1 MNNARI
7 LVVDDNESI
16 HEDFRKILQ
25 PHNANLN
32 SKLSSLEAGLFSDT
46 PISAVGSSIQYQVD
60 FAHQGEEALEMLR
73 KAERNGCPYALCFMD
88 VRMPPGWDGIQT
100 IAHIWKELPY
110 TEVVICTAYSDYS
123 WEDIVTTLGST
134 DRLLFISKPFDA
146 TAIKQMALA
155 LVTKWNL
162 GNEARNHVV
171 QLERE
176 VNERTAQLQDVL
188 REVNQKNKE
197 LEHLALH
204 DTLTG
209 LSNRALFNDRLSHS
223 IDRARRDQYG
233 FAVLLMDLDRFKDI
247 NDTYGHHVGDR
258 LLQDVA
264 SRLRAALRASDT
276 VARLGG
282 DEFAAILYNVTVE
295 TCEII
300 AKKIHDSLIP
310 MLTVEEH
317 SVSASASIGIALYP
331 EHGDNPEALLKG
343 ADLAMYSAKRSG
355 NGFAFFDEKEN
366 ERCIDRLQLVHDL
379 DLAIRNDELMQ
390 YYQPI
395 VDLTTHQVSGV
406 EALARWNH
414 PSLGFVSP
422 EQFIPLAEQKGL
434 INSLTGWALN
444 SAVAQ
449 CAQWHRSGIQIGMS
463 VNLSARNFM
472 DATLLT
478 SIVDC
483 LKRHQLEPHWLTLE
497 ITEGMSITNP
507 ERALDIIRTID
518 NMGVHV
524 SVDDFGTGYSSLT
537 YLMKIPVKELKL
549 DRSFILCLLDNRNTR
564 AIVSSTID
572 LAHSLGM
579 KVVAEGVES
588 EKILKVLLDLGCDK
602 VQGYYLGIPQPAA
615 ESSTW
620 LRESSWGV
628 SGKRTEFTVN

>member
-1 MNNARI
+1 MNNCRI

-32 SKLSSLEAGLFSDT
+32 NKLTSIEAGLFSDE
-46 PISAVGSSIQYQVD
+46 PRSAVTTMQYEVNS
-60 FAHQGEEALEMLR
+60 AHQGEEALEMLR
-73 KAERNGCPYALCFMD
+73 KAELDARPYALCFMD

-110 TEVVICTAYSDYS
+110 TEIVICTAYSDYS
-123 WEDIVTTLGST
+123 WDDIVATLGST

-162 GNEARNHVV
+162 GNEARNHVTE
-171 QLERE
+171 LERE
-176 VNERTAQLQDVL
+176 VNERTAQLQDLL

-223 IDRARRDQYG
+223 IARARRDQYG
-233 FAVLLMDLDRFKDI
+233 FAVLLMDLDNFKDI

-264 SRLRAALRASDT
+264 LRLHTALRGSDT

-295 TCEII
+295 TCGLIV
-300 AKKIHDSLIP
+300 KKIQDSLIP
-310 MLTVEEH
+310 MLSVEQH
-317 SVSASASIGIALYP
+317 SISASASIGIALYP
-331 EHGDNPEALLKG
+331 EHGDNPETLLKG
-343 ADLAMYSAKRSG
+343 ADLAMYLAKRSG
-355 NGFAFFDEKEN
+355 NKFAFFDEKEK

-379 DLAIRNDELMQ
+379 DLAIRNNKLMQ

-395 VDLTTHQVSGV
+395 IDLAAHQISGV

-414 PSLGFVSP
+414 PSLGFVSTA
-422 EQFIPLAEQKGL
+422 QFIQLAEQKGL
-434 INSLTGWALN
+434 IQSLTLWALN
-444 SAVAQ
+444 TAVAQ
-449 CAQWHRSGIQIGMS
+449 CAQWHRAGFQIGIS
-463 VNLSARNFM
+463 VNLSVRNFV
-472 DATLLT
+472 DPSLPIA
-478 SIVDC
+478 IADC
-483 LKRHQLEPHWLTLE
+483 LKRYQLEPDWLTLE
-497 ITEGMSITNP
+497 ITEDMTVANP
-507 ERALDIIRTID
+507 ECALAIIHTID
-518 NMGVHV
+518 DMGVRI
-524 SVDDFGTGYSSLT
+524 SIDDFGTGYSSLA
-537 YLMKIPVKELKL
+537 YLMKIPVKEIKL
-549 DRSFILCLLDNRNTR
+549 DGSFILCLLDNRNTR

-588 EKILKVLLDLGCDK
+588 EKIFKVLLDLGCDK
-602 VQGYYLGIPQPAA
+602 VQGHYLSVPQPATDISA
-615 ESSTW
+615 W
-620 LRESSWGV
+620 LRDSPWS
-628 SGKRTEFTVN
+628 TPVNGRDLL